1 MTLSVQ
7 RTLRAGQLY
16 AGLFLL
22 GVVFSACEQKTPST
36 TGDQDTAQ
44 TLSVDPGSVVDP
56 PSVGTYPATQEQIQ
70 GWINSMDM
78 KAIRVHAWDIW
89 AAITSPSGQG
99 DLPVWETWYSGYDLF
114 EDVQKKGSLSSAHI
128 RPIESPA
135 QFHHASNVTT
145 GMPTDR
151 VEQVTSFN
159 RYTASLARY
168 IWEKGYNKASVL
180 DSINQAFDKAGTPII
195 DRQVLLSADSVN
207 PKAISIKPVFQYIS
221 GTEPTAV
228 PYWDGISPTTT
239 TNLDNPEPHTWRQA
253 VVVDPTG
260 KLKPGTTVEMAFN
273 GEPKKPLKV
282 VSLDDFYHFTL
293 TQDEVDHFSADARGV
308 GADNQGDTVNFRKMV
323 KEGNIGL
330 LVGMHVTTKEIP
342 NWTWQTFWWA
352 ADPND
357 PQHGTDR
364 PATVKGRWAHYN
376 MVTAYMMV
384 TPAGNPD
391 GDPIVG
397 FNPYLETNLKGDI
410 PGPNGQKIHWT
421 GVTSSCMS
429 CHRLAAWQQNPD
441 GPKPVT
447 PHYQPNGF
455 IDPADSALFAGYTK
469 LDFLWSVTRSR

>member
-1 MTLSVQ
+1 MFLRNHMLSGLTLS
-7 RTLRAGQLY
+7 
-16 AGLFLL
+16 LFLFTFFL
-22 GVVFSACEQKTPST
+22 TGCDKKEPAETPNPET
-36 TGDQDTAQ
+36 NGTPQANADG
-44 TLSVDPGSVVDP
+44 VVDP
-56 PSVGTYPATQEQIQ
+56 PSVGTYPATQAEIQ
-70 GWINSMDM
+70 GWIDKMDM
-78 KAIRVHAWDIW
+78 KAIRGHAWDIW

-114 EDVQKKGSLSSAHI
+114 VNVDKKEKIGQARI
-128 RPIESPA
+128 RPIETPS
-135 QFHHASNVTT
+135 QFHHASNLAGGITA
-145 GMPTDR
+145 DR
-151 VEQVTSFN
+151 AEQVTSFN
-159 RYTASLARY
+159 RYTASLAQF
-168 IWEKGYNKASVL
+168 IWDNSYNKASVL
-180 DSINQAFDKAGTPII
+180 DSINKGFDAAGTPVI
-195 DRQVLLSADSVN
+195 DRQVLLSPDSVN
-207 PKAISIKPVFQYIS
+207 AKAISIKPVFQYIS

-228 PYWDGISPTTT
+228 PYWNGISPTTT

-260 KLKPGTTVEMAFN
+260 KLKPGSTVEMAFN

-293 TQDEVDHFSADARGV
+293 TQDEVDHFSVAARGV
-308 GADNQGDTVNFRKMV
+308 GENNMGDTTNFRKMV

-364 PATVKGRWAHYN
+364 PASVTGAWAHYN
-376 MVTAYMMV
+376 MVTAFFMV
-384 TPAGNPD
+384 TPPGDPN

-410 PGPNGQKIHWT
+410 PGPDGSKIHWT
-421 GVTSSCMS
+421 GTTSSCMS
-429 CHRLAAWQQNPD
+429 CHRLAAWQQNPN
-441 GPKPVT
+441 GPKPNT

-469 LDFLWSVTRSR
+469 LDFLWSVTRAR